1 MRVRTLFLGLAA
13 CLGPAGGAA
22 AEDMDVDLELVLAV
36 DVSRSMDPAEQELQK
51 QGYISAL
58 QHPDVL
64 QAIREGFRGRI
75 AIAYAEWAGPGMQR
89 VIAPWTLI
97 DGRRRPAPSP
107 VSSPPSR

>member
-1 MRVRTLFLGLAA
+1 
-13 CLGPAGGAA
+13 
-22 AEDMDVDLELVLAV
+22 MDVDLELVLAV